1 MDLSVDNAPHEREED
16 GGELNVAYDIV
27 AIVKQ
32 KIVFSK
38 RPVPVVPSNM
48 KG

>member
-1 MDLSVDNAPHEREED
+1 MD
-16 GGELNVAYDIV
+16 VAYDMV